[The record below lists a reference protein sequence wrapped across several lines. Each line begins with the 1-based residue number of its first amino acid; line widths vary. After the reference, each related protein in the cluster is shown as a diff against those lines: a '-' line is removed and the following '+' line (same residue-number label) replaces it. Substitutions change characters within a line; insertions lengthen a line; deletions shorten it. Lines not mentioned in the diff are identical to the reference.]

1 MKDRVELALL
11 VISATW
17 VLKLSLLSM
26 VMPKYFA
33 AFVGWR
39 GVSCISSP
47 TQAKAFFCFV
57 LFHISHNQS

>member
-11 VISATW
+11 VISAMW

-39 GVSCISSP
+39 GVSWIS
-47 TQAKAFFCFV
+47 
-57 LFHISHNQS
+57 